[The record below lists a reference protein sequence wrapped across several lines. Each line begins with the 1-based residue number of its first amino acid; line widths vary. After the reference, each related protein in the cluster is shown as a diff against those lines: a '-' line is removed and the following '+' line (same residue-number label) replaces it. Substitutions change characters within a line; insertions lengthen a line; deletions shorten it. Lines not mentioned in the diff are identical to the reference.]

1 MQTSQWSMKEH
12 CVLLQN
18 LFVEMGVFMKIWQR
32 NEFLLVNLFGCLNIA
47 FAVLDETVLEE
58 TEAVTDSDS
67 IVPAAII
74 YLPNLLLLIHNHE
87 CGLDAWNTKTKR

>member
-1 MQTSQWSMKEH
+1 MKEH

-18 LFVEMGVFMKIWQR
+18 LFVEMGVFMEIWQR
-32 NEFLLVNLFGCLNIA
+32 NQFLLVKLFGCLNIA
-47 FAVLDETVLEE
+47 FAVLEE

-87 CGLDAWNTKTKR
+87 CGLDTWNTKTKR